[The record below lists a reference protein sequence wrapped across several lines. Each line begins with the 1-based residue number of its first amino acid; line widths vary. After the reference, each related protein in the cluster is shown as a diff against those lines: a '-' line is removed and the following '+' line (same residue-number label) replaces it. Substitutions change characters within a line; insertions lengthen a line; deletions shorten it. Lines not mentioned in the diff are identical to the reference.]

1 MASPPAKS
9 EPDLLVLQ
17 HEGKSYIKE
26 KYNFKNYLVNGTEV
40 ERCKGNSS
48 YGFYDGIVKT
58 IQQKVSSGG
67 ERTKWI
73 LKEEW
78 AGLPADKFPRE
89 YPPNRFEMYYDYDD
103 DEDERA
109 LSRFYEAE
117 FSPKMESLEDVTFE
131 IIEVEVAPFNL
142 PSYVKVRFPHN
153 LAEFPELQH
162 QFPCF
167 ISYEVVFN
175 TVREAIRKHVKE
187 NHEHFRMDNFDN
199 IQTLKV
205 EQRILIPDSIQK
217 PTTVEYYPNYN
228 SRKKKSKVVTYTEK
242 WVTVLQLEGNYK
254 SNYGNSERTK
264 DAVGSNYK
272 ECEKN
277 LWDMVNGYIE
287 RLKPENVSVCECCNG
302 SGVVKL
308 KGKE

>member
-1 MASPPAKS
+1 MNSLPAKT

-26 KYNFKNYLVNGTEV
+26 KYNFKNYLVNGQEV
-40 ERCKGNSS
+40 ERCKGNTS

-67 ERTKWI
+67 ERSRWI
-73 LKEEW
+73 LKPQW
-78 AGLPADKFPRE
+78 HSLPETEYPRE
-89 YPPNRFEMYYDYDD
+89 FPPTKFKSYYDEDD
-103 DEDERA
+103 DADENA
-109 LSRFYEAE
+109 LALFYEAG
-117 FSPKMESLEDVTFE
+117 FSPKVEGLEDVTFE

-142 PSYVKVRFPHN
+142 PSYVKVKFPHN
-153 LAEFPELQH
+153 LTEFPEFQH
-162 QFPCF
+162 QFPCS
-167 ISYEVVFN
+167 ISYDVVFN

-205 EQRILIPDSIQK
+205 EQRILIPDTLQK

-228 SRKKKSKVVTYTEK
+228 SRKKKSKIVTYTEK

-277 LWDMVNGYIE
+277 LWDMVNGYLE
-287 RLKPENVSVCECCNG
+287 QLKPERVCVCETCNG
-302 SGVVKL
+302 TGIVRN
-308 KGKE
+308 KEKE